1 MAVMGKLSLDCP
13 QAPFLWTPVVILP
26 GGQRRHFAYTFQVA
40 DDAMQTDVYKAL
52 YPFFTKMC
60 SILQQ

>member
-1 MAVMGKLSLDCP
+1 MAPSPLSMGIRSN
-13 QAPFLWTPVVILP
+13 FSR
-26 GGQRRHFAYTFQVA
+26 GQRRHFAYTVQVA

-52 YPFFTKMC
+52 YPFFTKRNC